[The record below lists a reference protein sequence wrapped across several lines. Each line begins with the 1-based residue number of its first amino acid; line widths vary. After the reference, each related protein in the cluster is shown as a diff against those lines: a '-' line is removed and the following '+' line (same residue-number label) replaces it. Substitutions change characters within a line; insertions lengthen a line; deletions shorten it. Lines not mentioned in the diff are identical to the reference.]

1 MALLPSLNAFLMFP
15 LHFVSIF
22 LIRARSVA
30 IMTNLLSLV
39 RAITISYP
47 RNLTSKVRG
56 LKKRNLTYFEKIYGN
71 ITFTWRENNDIDT
84 VQCSIDGMVYV
95 V

>member
-15 LHFVSIF
+15 LYFVSIF

-39 RAITISYP
+39 RAITISRTPKSPFLAVITGLPSFIISQSYP
-47 RNLTSKVRG
+47 FL
-56 LKKRNLTYFEKIYGN
+56 LKAK
-71 ITFTWRENNDIDT
+71 
-84 VQCSIDGMVYV
+84 
-95 V
+95 